1 LPNCRKREKRMG
13 DESITLRK
21 INPRGSLLGGLKRLF
36 IVSILI
42 FVGLWIVVQ
51 FLGRNPPEGLGVH
64 EGSLAECPD
73 TPNCV
78 CSDCERADK
87 LPPLEFSSEASAA
100 KSALKSALRAKG
112 IAILEEQENYV
123 HAVATTP
130 LMRFKDDLEFL
141 IVPEEKKIHFR
152 SASRLG
158 KSDLGKNRARLR
170 EIFAELEKNG
180 VRIGTPEITRT
191 RTN

>member
-1 LPNCRKREKRMG
+1 VKAFKR
-13 DESITLRK
+13 IAA
-21 INPRGSLLGGLKRLF
+21 
-36 IVSILI
+36 ILAAI
-42 FVGLWIVVQ
+42 IVGLWVVVQ
-51 FLGRNPPEGLGVH
+51 FLGRNPPAGLGVH
-64 EGSLAECPD
+64 EGGLAECPD

-78 CSDCERADK
+78 CSDCERPDK
-87 LPPLEFSSEASAA
+87 MPPLEFSGDVAPA
-100 KSALKSALRAKG
+100 KAALKSTLRAKG
-112 IAILEEQENYV
+112 IAIVEEQENYIR
-123 HAVATTP
+123 AVATTP

>member
-1 LPNCRKREKRMG
+1 MKAFKR
-13 DESITLRK
+13 IAVILAA
-21 INPRGSLLGGLKRLF
+21 
-36 IVSILI
+36 IV
-42 FVGLWIVVQ
+42 VGIWVIVQ

-64 EGSLAECPD
+64 EGGLAECPD

-87 LPPLEFSSEASAA
+87 MPPLEFSGEAATAKAA
-100 KSALKSALRAKG
+100 LISALRAKG
-112 IAILEEQENYV
+112 IPVVEEQENYL

-141 IVPEEKKIHFR
+141 ILPEENKIHFR

-158 KSDLGKNRARLR
+158 KSDLGKNRSRLR

-180 VRIGTPEITRT
+180 VRVGTPKITRV
-191 RTN
+191 RTK

>member
-1 LPNCRKREKRMG
+1 VKA
-13 DESITLRK
+13 
-21 INPRGSLLGGLKRLF
+21 LKR
-36 IVSILI
+36 IVVIVALV

-51 FLGRNPPEGLGVH
+51 FMVRNAPDGLGVH

-87 LPPLEFSSEASAA
+87 MPPLGFSNDPAAA
-100 KSALKSALRAKG
+100 KAALKAALKAKG
-112 IAILEEQENYV
+112 IPIVQEQEHYL

-130 LMRFKDDLEFL
+130 IMRFKDDLEFL
-141 IVPEEKKIHFR
+141 IVPDAKKIQFR

-158 KSDLGKNRARLR
+158 KSDLGKNRARLK
-170 EIFAELEKNG
+170 EIFAVLEKDG
-180 VRIGTPEITRT
+180 IQPAKAAAAMREKD
-191 RTN
+191 

>member
-1 LPNCRKREKRMG
+1 MKA
-13 DESITLRK
+13 
-21 INPRGSLLGGLKRLF
+21 LKRVA
-36 IVSILI
+36 IVIAII
-42 FVGLWIVVQ
+42 FAGIWIIVQ
-51 FLGRNPPEGLGVH
+51 IIGRNTPEGLGVH

-87 LPPLEFSSEASAA
+87 MPPLEFPGDAASA
-100 KSALKSALRAKG
+100 KTALKAALQTKG
-112 IAILEEQENYV
+112 IPVIEEQQNYL

-141 IVPEEKKIHFR
+141 IVPEEKKIQFR

-158 KSDLGKNRARLR
+158 KSDLGKNRARLK
-170 EIFAELEKNG
+170 EIFALLEKNG
-180 VRIGTPEITRT
+180 IRAGKP
-191 RTN
+191 

>member
-1 LPNCRKREKRMG
+1 MKA
-13 DESITLRK
+13 
-21 INPRGSLLGGLKRLF
+21 LKR
-36 IVSILI
+36 IILI
-42 FVGLWIVVQ
+42 FAVTIVGLWIVVQ

-64 EGSLAECPD
+64 DGSLAECPD

-87 LPPLEFSSEASAA
+87 LPPLEFSSEAAVA

-112 IAILEEQENYV
+112 ITLLEEQENYL

-141 IVPEEKKIHFR
+141 IVPDEKKIHFR

-158 KSDLGKNRARLR
+158 KSDLGKNRARLK
-170 EIFAELEKNG
+170 EIFALLEKDG
-180 VRIGTPEITRT
+180 IRT
-191 RTN
+191 KSP

>member
-1 LPNCRKREKRMG
+1 MKA
-13 DESITLRK
+13 
-21 INPRGSLLGGLKRLF
+21 LKR
-36 IVSILI
+36 IVLATIAI

-51 FLGRNPPEGLGVH
+51 VVGRNAPAGLGVH
-64 EGSLAECPD
+64 EGGLAECPD

-78 CSDCERADK
+78 CSDCDRPAK
-87 LPPLEFSSEASAA
+87 MPPLEFSGDAAAA
-100 KSALKSALRAKG
+100 KTALKQALSASQ
-112 IAILEEQENYV
+112 IAVIEENENYL

-158 KSDLGKNRARLR
+158 KSDLGKNRARL
-170 EIFAELEKNG
+170 EKIFALLAKDGLRVGAATFEPPKQSN
-180 VRIGTPEITRT
+180 
-191 RTN
+191 

>member
-1 LPNCRKREKRMG
+1 VKA
-13 DESITLRK
+13 
-21 INPRGSLLGGLKRLF
+21 LKR
-36 IVSILI
+36 IILI
-42 FVGLWIVVQ
+42 FAVIIVGLWIVVQ
-51 FLGRNPPEGLGVH
+51 FLGRNPPEGLGLH
-64 EGSLAECPD
+64 DGGLAECPD

-87 LPPLEFSSEASAA
+87 LPPLEFSSEAAAA

-112 IAILEEQENYV
+112 ITILEEQENYL

-141 IVPEEKKIHFR
+141 IVPDEKKIDFR

-158 KSDLGKNRARLR
+158 KSDLGKNRARLK
-170 EIFAELEKNG
+170 EIFALLEKDG
-180 VRIGTPEITRT
+180 IRT
-191 RTN
+191 KSP